1 MPSSQ
6 APFALLD
13 LFARR
18 EDGAVAHER
27 AAVQIS
33 GDAEIAARYRDLIEL
48 ARPDWEEELSRLI
61 GDLPARRLSL
71 AAQAA
76 LSWARGF
83 ARTAGANVAE
93 YLQEESRALV
103 SKPEV
108 EEFLANVDE
117 LRETADRVEARLA
130 PRARLERG
138 SRAEGRRDA
147 AARRRPAA
155 RDPSRAG
162 APRTRRLRTR
172 HASVSP
178 VSLLVLSVALDVVS
192 AQRRSTRGER
202 LRLALEEL
210 GPIFVKFGQAVSTRR
225 DLLPVDIAD
234 ELAKLQDRV
243 PPFDSKVAVA
253 TIEQAFGRP
262 LQDIFATFEETRSR
276 PPRSPRCMARP

>member
-1 MPSSQ
+1 MPATPVWLAAVESVLDRGIDQSLRATALCARLNGTSMELRIEGLAPIRIAASSGRLSLARAGQ
-6 APFALLD
+6 GAAADAVIAGSVFALLD

-18 EDGAVAHER
+18 EDGAVPR
-27 AAVQIS
+27 ARVQIS
-33 GDAEIAARYRDLIEL
+33 GDAEIAARYRDLLEL

-130 PRARLERG
+130 NLER
-138 SRAEGRRDA
+138 
-147 AARRRPAA
+147 
-155 RDPSRAG
+155 
-162 APRTRRLRTR
+162 RL
-172 HASVSP
+172 V
-178 VSLLVLSVALDVVS
+178 
-192 AQRRSTRGER
+192 
-202 LRLALEEL
+202 
-210 GPIFVKFGQAVSTRR
+210 
-225 DLLPVDIAD
+225 
-234 ELAKLQDRV
+234 
-243 PPFDSKVAVA
+243 
-253 TIEQAFGRP
+253 GRP
-262 LQDIFATFEETRSR
+262 EDSA
-276 PPRSPRCMARP
+276 

>member
-1 MPSSQ
+1 MEIRIEGFAPIRIAVSSGRLSL
-6 APFALLD
+6 ARGGEGTADAVIAGSVFALLD

-27 AAVQIS
+27 VQIS
-33 GDAEIAARYRDLIEL
+33 GYAETAARYRDLLEL

-83 ARTAGANVAE
+83 ARAARSGIRASIVVRRCERGAARTARANVAE

-130 PRARLERG
+130 NLERRLER
-138 SRAEGRRDA
+138 RLEGRPED
-147 AARRRPAA
+147 
-155 RDPSRAG
+155 
-162 APRTRRLRTR
+162 
-172 HASVSP
+172 
-178 VSLLVLSVALDVVS
+178 S
-192 AQRRSTRGER
+192 A
-202 LRLALEEL
+202 
-210 GPIFVKFGQAVSTRR
+210 
-225 DLLPVDIAD
+225 
-234 ELAKLQDRV
+234 
-243 PPFDSKVAVA
+243 
-253 TIEQAFGRP
+253 
-262 LQDIFATFEETRSR
+262 
-276 PPRSPRCMARP
+276 